1 MSMKNK
7 KIISWVIGLVI
18 FGLIISSELLVG
30 TKAALI
36 VGMILFWIINEQE
49 KRYAKTIQTL
59 AKYIDDKNGNKPAS
73 YKIDIGIRPN
83 WYEITKYLAKEL
95 KVSEE
100 EFQKEILDNK
110 KLGIVEGKGLFG
122 KGFRFVY
129 FYDPI
134 SGLEQIW
141 SDYDKTFLDE
151 MEISGAIFASE
162 ETDLLFLERNKVPK
176 KFRRCKIFNP
186 ILISPSSI
194 GFDTAGLIGYSEKIQ
209 EFPFGV
215 LISFLKD
222 LHKNIGLWGPM
233 YKIKS
238 FPKEL
243 EEEFKKYGVKY
254 EDWCYEDYGTG
265 VEARNDLIDSEWA
278 KKHGVELYNQKMR
291 TQVFTTP
298 FMTLRITMDFFE

>member
-1 MSMKNK
+1 MKNK

-18 FGLIISSELLVG
+18 LGFILASDLSTG
-30 TKAALI
+30 TKTALV

-49 KRYAKTIQTL
+49 KRYAKTIQTV
-59 AKYIDDKNGNKPAS
+59 AKYIDDKDGNKPAS
-73 YKIDIGIRPN
+73 YKIDFGITPN
-83 WYEITKYLAKEL
+83 WYEIIKHFAKEL
-95 KVSEE
+95 KISEK

-129 FYDPI
+129 FHDAI

-151 MEISGAIFASE
+151 MEIRGAMFASE
-162 ETDLLFLERNKVPK
+162 ERDLLFLERNKVPK
-176 KFRRCKIFNP
+176 KFQDCKIFSP
-186 ILISPSSI
+186 ILITPSSI
-194 GFDTAGLIGYSEKIQ
+194 GFDTVGLVGYSEKIQ
-209 EFPFGV
+209 EFPFGK
-215 LISFLKD
+215 LIGFFKD
-222 LHKNIGLWGPM
+222 LYKNIGLWGPM

-254 EDWCYEDYGTG
+254 EDWDHEDYGTS
-265 VEARNDLIDSEWA
+265 VEAKDDLIESEWA
-278 KKHGVELYNQKMR
+278 KKHGVELYDQKMR